1 MPSPRKGE
9 KYRIVAEEVYDSKW
23 GRQYNARYFGNKYI
37 TEVGD
42 YSGQRKFLSHVF
54 TDQQVYNMYQAL
66 ENPFETFLKNDPVEL
81 VKVRGCGMVTANKW
95 LNKFNNEYVYAKMY
109 IELEDFELTDN
120 MIKKIFNYYGN
131 VNVAIEKVKE
141 NPYNLCNIA
150 GIGWK
155 KADTIALSG
164 GMAPNDPKRVEA
176 YILYYLERQAM
187 DGYSYISP
195 DELMGAI
202 LENVDENVSDYVVT
216 TAMHSLK
223 DKGKLWWNE
232 DKTKVGLA
240 FYYELEKDIAT
251 ELLRLRDAESSFEYG
266 DWKSIIQKKEKEQ
279 GWEYTEQQLEGIK
292 MVIENNVVCITGYGG
307 TGKSSIVD
315 GLLAVLH
322 NYSSATC
329 ALAGR
334 AASRISEMTGGESFT
349 IHRLLGYPEWVDGK
363 DGFSYHDEN
372 QLEYDIVIVDEIS
385 MIGGRLFYHLLR
397 AIKSGAKL
405 ILLGDIGQLESIG
418 ECKVAADIISSPEI
432 PSIFLDKI
440 HRQAQKS
447 AIVTESIRIRK
458 GGQIIEKD
466 FAGEEVRGELQDL
479 LIDCYSD
486 LSNTYFKTLQHFT
499 EELQEVKSIMDIQIL
514 CPVKEKGS
522 ACVWNLNAAI
532 QKIYNPYSSKKKE
545 IEVYYGRG
553 KKAVLRE
560 GDKVINRKN
569 NYKTLNNEGKVTPI
583 YNGNIGIIEKIDEG
597 CAVVDFFEI
606 GKIAIQSDDLENLQL
621 GYAITVHSSQ
631 GSQFERVIFALDFA
645 AYMMLSRELVYTGI
659 TRATKHC
666 TLVAQNSALCYAI
679 TQEGVKSKNTHLEV
693 ILDELAHPKLVW

>member
-522 ACVWNLNAAI
+522 ACVWNLNTAI

>member
-447 AIVTESIRIRK
+447 AIVTESIRVRK

>member
-54 TDQQVYNMYQAL
+54 TDQQVYSMYQAL

-120 MIKKIFNYYGN
+120 MIKKIFDYYGN

-155 KADTIALSG
+155 KADAIALSG

-266 DWKSIIQKKEKEQ
+266 DWESIIQKKEKEQ

>member
-81 VKVRGCGMVTANKW
+81 VKVRGCGMVTANNW